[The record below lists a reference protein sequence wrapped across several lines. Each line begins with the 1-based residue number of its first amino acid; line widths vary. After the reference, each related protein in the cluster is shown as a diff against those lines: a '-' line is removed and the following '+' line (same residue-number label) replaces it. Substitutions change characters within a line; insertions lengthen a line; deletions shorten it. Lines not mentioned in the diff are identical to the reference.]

1 MTIPVDES
9 RLDERRLLDVW
20 ATAAQL
26 ARPQKEVSIVAGVT
40 GQTADQAARLS
51 IGERDRLLM
60 LLHERTFGG
69 RYDCEA
75 RCSVCGMGM
84 AFSFAASD
92 LGLDRPEVDAESLI
106 LTEGRVVVKLKLP
119 TSADLATCLTNQNPA
134 AALFARCV
142 KVQSSPAHKLAQ
154 MQPNDLP
161 VSLRQSAIE
170 RLAAL
175 DPHADLLFELECPS
189 CETDNKVMFD
199 PVVALMRQAEQFLP
213 SVPATTKAVPDVQ
226 NGPGASISDFLDRL
240 VHRHRVNAIVHQLRL
255 ETAAA
260 D

>member
-1 MTIPVDES
+1 MTIPVDEP

-20 ATAAQL
+20 SAAATL
-26 ARPQKEVSIVAGVT
+26 ARPQQEVSIVAGVT
-40 GQTADQAARLS
+40 GQTTDQASRLT

-75 RCSVCGMGM
+75 RCMSCGMGM

-92 LGLDRPEVDAESLI
+92 LGLNGGELDAESLV

-119 TSADLATCLTNQNPA
+119 TSADLAACLTHERPA

-142 KVQSSPAHKLAQ
+142 KVQSSPAHRLAQ
-154 MQPNDLP
+154 MSPNDLP
-161 VSLRQSAIE
+161 ASLRQSAIE

-175 DPHADLLFELECPS
+175 DPHADLLFELECQS

-199 PVVALMRQAEQFLP
+199 PVVALMRQAEEFLP
-213 SVPATTKAVPDVQ
+213 AVPVTTRAVPEFQ
-226 NGPGASISDFLDRL
+226 NGPGASISDFLERL
-240 VHRHRVNAIVHQLRL
+240 VHRHRVNAIVHQLRVD
-255 ETAAA
+255 AAVPE
-260 D
+260 